1 MSNEVAIKVEA
12 LSKASRASRCLIV
25 AEVAQAH
32 DGSLGT
38 AHAFIDAI
46 AKAGADAVKFQTH
59 IAAAESTPA
68 EPWRVKF
75 SPQDET
81 RYDYWKRM
89 EFTPHQWQELKAH
102 ADQRGLLFLSSPFSL
117 EAFELLSEVGVA
129 AWKVASGELTNAP
142 MFECMLASRL
152 PIILSS
158 GMSAWAE
165 LDATVKKVQAA
176 GNDLTVLQCSSI
188 YPTPADKLGLNVIP
202 ELRHRYG
209 CKVGLSDHS
218 GTVFAGLA
226 AATLGA
232 DLIEVHVTLSR
243 EAFGPDVPASITT
256 AELRQLVEGARFIRT
271 ALENPVDKDQMAENL
286 APMRQLFTKSIA
298 ALVDLPP
305 GAVLNENNLGLRKP
319 GTGLHAERL
328 PTIYGHKLRR
338 PVSAGTLLAEEDLEP
353 NTTTD
358 GHK

>member
-1 MSNEVAIKVEA
+1 MSDVAIKVEG
-12 LSKASRASRCLIV
+12 LSKAYRTSGCLIV

-89 EFTPHQWQELKAH
+89 EFTRPQWLELKAH
-102 ADQRGLLFLSSPFSL
+102 ADRRGLLFLSSPFSL

-129 AWKVASGELTNAP
+129 VWKVASGELSNAP
-142 MFECMLASRL
+142 MFERMLASGL

-165 LDATVKKVQAA
+165 LDAAIKRVQVA

-202 ELRHRYG
+202 ELRRRYG

-226 AATLGA
+226 AAALGA

-256 AELRQLVEGARFIRT
+256 AELRQLVEGVRFIRT
-271 ALENPVDKDQMAENL
+271 ALENPVEKDKMAKSL

-298 ALVDLPP
+298 ALTELPS
-305 GAVLNENNLGLRKP
+305 GAELNENNIGLRKP
-319 GTGLHAERL
+319 GTGLHADRL
-328 PTIYGHKLRR
+328 PSIHGRKLRR
-338 PVSAGTLLAEEDLEP
+338 PVTAGRLLAEEDLE
-353 NTTTD
+353 
-358 GHK
+358 